1 MAQNLFASPTGDP
14 QRAHVGPEAGAV
26 RRRPQWGQN
35 GWDAVAD
42 APQNGQGTASPGFG
56 TTGARA
62 TTRVLWPGAAS
73 AAIALSPLDLAMG
86 FPQSMQ

>member
-1 MAQNLFASPTGDP
+1 VAQNLFASPTGDP
-14 QRAHVGPEAGAV
+14 QRAHVGPEPGAV
-26 RRRPQWGQN
+26 RRRPQCGQN